1 MYRRIMVIDDEE
13 SIRFSLEEGLSD
25 LGFKVKSSESIKS
38 SKEVLKDF
46 RPHVVLLDLRLKDGS
61 GLDYIKDIK
70 AVDEDILV
78 VMITA
83 YGDIET
89 AVRAMKAGAY
99 EYVTKPFDLDEIEVL
114 LERAFDQLKLNR
126 KVQILEEEKKKEQSF
141 IITHNTDMTKLL
153 ENTQRIAEQDDIT
166 VLINGETGTGKELI
180 ADFIHQHS
188 PRSKMPMVKIN
199 CASIPKDLFESE
211 LFGHEKYAFTGAGN
225 LKKGLIE
232 IADGGTVFLDEVGEI
247 PLEQQAKLL
256 RFLENRRLKRVGATK
271 EMDVSVRL
279 IAATNRDLLDMVN
292 NGLFRADLYYRLNV
306 VPIKLMPLRDRESD
320 IVPLA
325 HYFRKHYSLKF
336 NKDFKGFTIQAEE
349 QMKAYG
355 WPGNIRE
362 LKNMIERACIIET
375 DSMIQL
381 LDFPAHT
388 NVQRYPISSRAMDHF
403 IKQIELGKSLNLPD
417 LLLDIEMECIEK
429 ALDQCNGNQ
438 SKASEMLQISRFALK
453 RRLNK
458 NG

>member
-70 AVDEDILV
+70 AVDEDTLV

-126 KVQILEEEKKKEQSF
+126 KVQILEERKKKEQSF

-153 ENTQRIAEQDDIT
+153 ESTQRIAEQDDIT

-188 PRSKMPMVKIN
+188 PRSNMPMVKIN

-279 IAATNRDLLDMVN
+279 FAATNRDLLDMVN
-292 NGLFRADLYYRLNV
+292 MVYSG
-306 VPIKLMPLRDRESD
+306 PI
-320 IVPLA
+320 
-325 HYFRKHYSLKF
+325 
-336 NKDFKGFTIQAEE
+336 FTIA
-349 QMKAYG
+349 
-355 WPGNIRE
+355 
-362 LKNMIERACIIET
+362 
-375 DSMIQL
+375 
-381 LDFPAHT
+381 
-388 NVQRYPISSRAMDHF
+388 
-403 IKQIELGKSLNLPD
+403 
-417 LLLDIEMECIEK
+417 
-429 ALDQCNGNQ
+429 
-438 SKASEMLQISRFALK
+438 
-453 RRLNK
+453 
-458 NG
+458 